1 MTLGMQ
7 PCASTLTG
15 SVGTF
20 VQCFQCLLATP
31 LLVKLWRQHG
41 PKPRGQTGMALSL
54 DIGFSGV
61 ILPIAIAMSNFL
73 KLVARSIEQGKCLG
87 AALDRTGFDAVRAIR
102 HLVSGD
108 GLQQSSDEMV
118 LPLFWPLQ
126 ECSGSFSLNGIKI
139 QS

>member
-1 MTLGMQ
+1 MSAHNQKTLFGFFMRVS
-7 PCASTLTG
+7 ASRRGERWRRSANARIWKEAPPVAIRSTEKLAR
-15 SVGTF
+15 VFGTIK
-20 VQCFQCLLATP
+20 TP
-31 LLVKLWRQHG
+31 
-41 PKPRGQTGMALSL
+41 PKINPLNRMALSL

-118 LPLFWPLQ
+118 LPLF
-126 ECSGSFSLNGIKI
+126 
-139 QS
+139 

>member
-1 MTLGMQ
+1 MLNLFQAAEWKCPPRPGHM
-7 PCASTLTG
+7 ASG
-15 SVGTF
+15 DD
-20 VQCFQCLLATP
+20 QCFLVDGAPASLGLVLSSGALVALRNYLAE
-31 LLVKLWRQHG
+31 LGLAR
-41 PKPRGQTGMALSL
+41 MALSL

-118 LPLFWPLQ
+118 LPLF
-126 ECSGSFSLNGIKI
+126 
-139 QS
+139 